1 MVRSIAY
8 MAGATLSRLLSGAVL
23 MVFVARSLGPQEF
36 GHFVLNLSLA
46 MVMALL
52 VEFGHATFV
61 MRELGRQQQSAVH
74 LLADTLRAKGLLAI
88 GFAAVAGLVG
98 AWLGVGGAAGGGLGY
113 ACLCLMALVVTLADF
128 LNVCFRGVHRF
139 DKETRNVVLGSVIH
153 LLLVIPVAWHSKSW
167 VDIAAAFLVSRL
179 IYLAVSLF
187 SFRAMFPGVG
197 VAVLQPGGL
206 AAAVGQIR
214 RSLMYAADSALV
226 TIRSY
231 ADVFLISTF
240 LGAGPLGLY
249 QAGMNL
255 VRAVENLGPIVA
267 NVFLPKLSGLLEQPR
282 EFARH
287 ERQLLLLLLG
297 CGLASLAATLLASDG
312 LLLAVFGEKFEPL
325 FPLFPLFGLYLL
337 LRFFAMALG
346 VLLTAR
352 GHQSGRA
359 LAGLVSL
366 GVLCLSAWA
375 LMPALGLTGVAVA
388 NVVAASLLVAWFVLR
403 LRDGAPAF
411 RNVISA
417 LLLLGTVLLTTYLV
431 REVAA

>member
-1 MVRSIAY
+1 MRSIAY

-36 GHFVLNLSLA
+36 GHFVLSLSFA

-61 MRELGRQQQSAVH
+61 MRELGRQQQTAAR
-74 LLADTLRAKGLLAI
+74 LLADILRAKGLLAV
-88 GFAAVAGLVG
+88 GFAVAAVLVWACAGVRD
-98 AWLGVGGAAGGGLGY
+98 AGDGLGY
-113 ACLCLMALVVTLADF
+113 AYLCVMALAVTLADF
-128 LNVCFRGVHRF
+128 LNVCFRGVGRF
-139 DKETRNVVLGSVIH
+139 DKETQNVVLGSCIH
-153 LLLVIPVAWHSKSW
+153 LLLVMPVAWHSRSW

-179 IYLAVSLF
+179 IYLAVSLAR
-187 SFRAMFPGVG
+187 FRMIFPGV
-197 VAVLQPGGL
+197 AAAMFEPDGL
-206 AAAVGQIR
+206 AAAARQIR
-214 RSLMYAADSALV
+214 QTLMYAADAALV

-267 NVFLPKLSGLLEQPR
+267 NVFLPKLAGLLEHPR

-297 CGLASLAATLLASDG
+297 CGLASLVATLLSTDS
-312 LLLAVFGEKFEPL
+312 LLRAVFGEKFEPL
-325 FPLFPLFGLYLL
+325 FHLFPFFGLYLL

-366 GVLCLSAWA
+366 GVLCVSAWA
-375 LMPALGLTGVAVA
+375 LMPVLGLTGVAVA

-403 LRDGAPAF
+403 LRDGKPAF
-411 RNVISA
+411 RNVLSA
-417 LLLLGTVLLTTYLV
+417 LLLLGTVLLTTYL
-431 REVAA
+431 AFKGTQ